1 MKLTFLVLALAMVCA
16 LSSPQQAKADTDAAP
31 LPAVGH
37 AHVFGGP
44 EVPFPLSAQVDF
56 PWATIEGVWQ
66 AKGKNFN
73 TEFSFR
79 IQSDGTNGRI
89 LGVTQINPDNQ
100 TVVAKGTGFSN
111 DDARTVRAVMVG
123 AQSGQS
129 YWLIIRAFKNDK
141 SGKIETVLTVRSFD
155 GSDGTNE
162 AEMHIVVRK
171 LKSSPMENVAIIP
184 DCAF

>member
-1 MKLTFLVLALAMVCA
+1 MKLTFLVLALATVCA
-16 LSSPQQAKADTDAAP
+16 LSSPQNVKADTDAAP
-31 LPAVGH
+31 VPAVGH
-37 AHVFGGP
+37 THVFGGP

-66 AKGKNFN
+66 ARGKNFN

-89 LGVTQINPDNQ
+89 LGVTQINPDSLA
-100 TVVAKGTGFSN
+100 VVAKGTGFSN

-155 GSDGTNE
+155 GRDDTDE
-162 AEMHIVVRK
+162 ADMHIVVRK
-171 LKSSPMENVAIIP
+171 LKSSPLENSSIIS
-184 DCAF
+184 DYGF